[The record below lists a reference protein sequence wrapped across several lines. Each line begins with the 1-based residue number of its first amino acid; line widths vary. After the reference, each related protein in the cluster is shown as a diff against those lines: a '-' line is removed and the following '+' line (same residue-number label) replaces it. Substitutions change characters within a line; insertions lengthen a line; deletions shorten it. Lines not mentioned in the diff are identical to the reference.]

1 MTIWVPNLTHRDG
14 PVYRALAD
22 AIIDAV
28 EKGELPVGAR
38 LPPQRELAW
47 KLGVTVGT
55 ISRGYLEAERQGYLS
70 GEVGRGT
77 FARRPARSGGL
88 RSREPGAPIDLSHNE
103 LATEEARRAL
113 ADSLKTLAERGDV
126 AALVG
131 YAPAGGHRAHREAVS
146 QWVRR
151 HGIAAPPEHIIL
163 TVGAQQALGVALSIF
178 GRGDKPILF
187 EEYTYSCLIDMAR
200 LADRQG
206 HPIAMDGE
214 GLLPEALDAAAQSTG
229 ARLLMIQPTLQNPTN
244 TTMSPARRR
253 AIVEVA
259 RARDLVIVEDD
270 VYGALPE
277 DCPPPIATLAPER
290 TIYIGSA
297 SKCFLPGLR
306 VGWIVAPGPEVPRL
320 AGAVHSRSLGP
331 APLMVEIMARWIA
344 DGTADRLLT
353 AQRRELR
360 ARQAIAVDVLQG
372 LDVTADPQSM
382 HVLLRLPRPW
392 GANSFAAAA
401 EARGI
406 IVVPVGR
413 FAVDPASAP
422 AGVRISLGGAP
433 DREVLRQTLQALADM
448 VRQPPIFQRAI
459 V

>member
-1 MTIWVPNLTHRDG
+1 MTIWVPNLTAREG
-14 PVYRALAD
+14 PVYRALAT
-22 AIIDAV
+22 AIVEAI
-28 EKGELPVGAR
+28 EKGELPVGGK

-77 FARRPARSGGL
+77 FARRPPRPGL
-88 RSREPGAPIDLSHNE
+88 RARDPGAPLDLSHNE
-103 LATEEARRAL
+103 LATAEARKALGAALRAL
-113 ADSLKTLAERGDV
+113 ADRADV
-126 AALVG
+126 ADLVG

-151 HGIAAPPEHIIL
+151 IGLVAPPEHIVL
-163 TVGAQQALGVALSIF
+163 TVGAQQALGVALALF

-187 EEYTYSCLIDMAR
+187 EDYTYSCLLDMAR
-200 LADRQG
+200 LADRQAF
-206 HPIAMDGE
+206 PVAMDAE
-214 GLLPEALDAAAQSTG
+214 GLLPEALDSAVESTG

-244 TTMSPARRR
+244 STMSLARRK
-253 AIVEVA
+253 AVVAVA

-290 TIYIGSA
+290 TVYIGSA

-306 VGWIVAPGPEVPRL
+306 VGWIVAPGPEVARL

-344 DGTADRLLT
+344 DGTADRLLA
-353 AQRRELR
+353 AQRGELR
-360 ARQAIAVDVLQG
+360 ARQAIAVEVLQG
-372 LDVTADPQSM
+372 LDIAADPQSM

-401 EARGI
+401 EARGV
-406 IVVPVGR
+406 IVVPVNR
-413 FAVDPASAP
+413 FAVDPGSAP

-433 DREVLRQTLQALADM
+433 DREILRQTLQALADM